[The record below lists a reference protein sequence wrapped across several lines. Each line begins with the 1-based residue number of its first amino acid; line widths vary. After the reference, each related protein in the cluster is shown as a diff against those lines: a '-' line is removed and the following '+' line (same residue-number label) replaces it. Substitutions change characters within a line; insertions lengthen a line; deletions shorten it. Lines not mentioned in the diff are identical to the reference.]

1 MLYPLAIGG
10 KKMEILKIK
19 NLRKTYGEGETKVEA
34 LKNINISVE
43 RGQMIA
49 IMGPSGC
56 GKSTLLNLISGI
68 DKATDGEIMVE
79 GSNISKLNEN
89 SLAFYRRRQL
99 GIIYQFFNLI
109 PNFSV
114 ENNIKLPILMDN
126 KEVGTE
132 YFNELVNS
140 LGIEDKLKVFPDK
153 LSGGQQQR
161 VAIARSLIYKP
172 SIVLADEPTGNLD
185 KKNSKDII
193 ELFRL
198 SNLKYKQTM
207 IIVTHDEEV
216 ALSTDRIIRMEDGL
230 VISDEVIR

>member
-1 MLYPLAIGG
+1 M
-10 KKMEILKIK
+10 
-19 NLRKTYGEGETKVEA
+19 
-34 LKNINISVE
+34 
-43 RGQMIA
+43 
-49 IMGPSGC
+49 
-56 GKSTLLNLISGI
+56 
-68 DKATDGEIMVE
+68 
-79 GSNISKLNEN
+79 
-89 SLAFYRRRQL
+89 
-99 GIIYQFFNLI
+99 
-109 PNFSV
+109 

-126 KEVGTE
+126 REVEAE
-132 YFNELVNS
+132 YFKELVTS

-216 ALSTDRIIRMEDGL
+216 ALSADRIIRMEDGL
-230 VISDEVIR
+230 VVSDEVIR

>member
-1 MLYPLAIGG
+1 
-10 KKMEILKIK
+10 MEILKIE
-19 NLRKTYGEGETKVEA
+19 NLKKTYGEGKTKVEA
-34 LKNINISVE
+34 LKNINLNVE

-68 DKATDGEIMVE
+68 DKATGGDIMVE
-79 GSNISKLNEN
+79 GSNISELNEN
-89 SLAFYRRRQL
+89 SLALYRRRQL

-109 PNFSV
+109 PNLSV
-114 ENNIKLPILMDN
+114 ANNIKLPILMDN
-126 KEVGTE
+126 KEVETE
-132 YFNELVNS
+132 YFKELVTS
-140 LGIEDKLKVFPDK
+140 LGIEDKLEVFPDK

-185 KKNSKDII
+185 KKNTRDII

-207 IIVTHDEEV
+207 VIVTHDEEI
-216 ALSTDRIIRMEDGL
+216 ALSADRIIRMEDGL

>member
-1 MLYPLAIGG
+1 M
-10 KKMEILKIK
+10 KILKVK
-19 NLRKTYGEGETKVEA
+19 NLKKTYGEGKTKVEA
-34 LKNINISVE
+34 LKNINLSVE
-43 RGQMIA
+43 RGQMVA

-56 GKSTLLNLISGI
+56 GKSTFLNLISGI
-68 DKATDGEIMVE
+68 DKATDGDIMVE

-89 SLAFYRRRQL
+89 SLALYRRRQL
-99 GIIYQFFNLI
+99 GIVYQFFNLI
-109 PNFSV
+109 PNLSV

-126 KEVGTE
+126 KEVETE
-132 YFNELVNS
+132 YFKELVNS
-140 LGIEDKLKVFPDK
+140 LEIEDKLKAFPDK

-185 KKNSKDII
+185 KKNSRDII

-198 SNLKYKQTM
+198 SNLKYKQTI

-216 ALSTDRIIRMEDGL
+216 ALSADRIIKMEDGL
-230 VISDEVIR
+230 VVSDEVIR

>member
-1 MLYPLAIGG
+1 
-10 KKMEILKIK
+10 MEILKVE
-19 NLRKTYGEGETKVEA
+19 NLKKTYGEGKTKVEA
-34 LKNINISVE
+34 LKNINLLVE
-43 RGQMIA
+43 RGQMVA

-56 GKSTLLNLISGI
+56 GKSTFLNLISGI

-89 SLAFYRRRQL
+89 SLALYRRRQL

-109 PNFSV
+109 PNLSV

-126 KEVGTE
+126 KEVETE
-132 YFNELVNS
+132 YFKELVNS

-185 KKNSKDII
+185 KKNSRDII

-216 ALSTDRIIRMEDGL
+216 ALSADRIIRMEDGL
-230 VISDEVIR
+230 VVSDEVIR

>member
-1 MLYPLAIGG
+1 
-10 KKMEILKIK
+10 MEILKIQ
-19 NLRKTYGEGETKVEA
+19 NLKKTYGEGKTKVEA
-34 LKNINISVE
+34 LKGINLSIE

-68 DKATDGEIMVE
+68 DRPTGGDIIVE
-79 GSNISKLNEN
+79 ASNISKLNEN
-89 SLAFYRRRQL
+89 SLALYRRRQL

-109 PNFSV
+109 PNLSV

-126 KEVGTE
+126 RQVEAE
-132 YFNELVNS
+132 YFKELVNS

-198 SNLKYKQTM
+198 SNLKYKQTI

-216 ALSTDRIIRMEDGL
+216 ALSADRIIKMEDGL
-230 VISDEVIR
+230 LISDQVII

>member
-1 MLYPLAIGG
+1 
-10 KKMEILKIK
+10 MEILKIE
-19 NLRKTYGEGETKVEA
+19 NLKKTYGEGKTKVEA
-34 LKNINISVE
+34 LKNINLVIE

-56 GKSTLLNLISGI
+56 GKSTFLNLISGI
-68 DKATDGEIMVE
+68 DKATGGDIMVE
-79 GSNISKLNEN
+79 GSNISELDEN
-89 SLAFYRRRQL
+89 SLALYRRRQL

-109 PNFSV
+109 PNLSV

-126 KEVGTE
+126 KEVETE
-132 YFNELVNS
+132 YFKELVTS

-216 ALSTDRIIRMEDGL
+216 ALSADRIIRMEDGL

>member
-1 MLYPLAIGG
+1 
-10 KKMEILKIK
+10 MEILNIK
-19 NLRKTYGEGETKVEA
+19 NLKKIYGEGNIKVEA
-34 LKNINISVE
+34 LKGVDLTIN
-43 RGQMIA
+43 RGEMVA

-68 DKATDGEIMVE
+68 DSITSGEIIVE
-79 GSNISKLNEN
+79 NSNISTLNEN
-89 SLAFYRRRQL
+89 ALAIYRRRQL

-109 PNFSV
+109 PNLSV

-126 KEVGTE
+126 KDVDEN
-132 YFNELVNS
+132 YFDELIDS
-140 LGIEDKLKVFPDK
+140 LGIESKLKFFPDK

-172 SIVLADEPTGNLD
+172 SVILADEPTGNLD
-185 KKNSKDII
+185 KKNARDII

-198 SNLKYKQTM
+198 SNLKYNQTI

-216 ALSTDRIIRMEDGL
+216 ALSADRIIRMEDGMI
-230 VISDEVIR
+230 ISDEVIR

>member
-1 MLYPLAIGG
+1 
-10 KKMEILKIK
+10 MEILKIK
-19 NLRKTYGEGETKVEA
+19 NLKKIYGEGETKVEA
-34 LKNINISVE
+34 LKNINLSIE

-68 DKATDGEIMVE
+68 DKDTDGSIIVE
-79 GSNISKLNEN
+79 NSDISRLDEN
-89 SLAFYRRRQL
+89 SLALYRRRQL

-109 PNFSV
+109 PNLSV
-114 ENNIKLPILMDN
+114 ENNIKLPVLMDD
-126 KEVGTE
+126 KEVDME
-132 YFNELVNS
+132 YFKELVSS
-140 LGIEDKLKVFPDK
+140 LGIDNRLKVFPDK

-185 KKNSKDII
+185 KKNARDII

-198 SNLKYKQTM
+198 SNLKYNQTM

-216 ALSTDRIIRMEDGL
+216 ALAADRIITMEDGL
-230 VISDEVIR
+230 VVNDEVIR

>member
-1 MLYPLAIGG
+1 
-10 KKMEILKIK
+10 MEILKVEDLK
-19 NLRKTYGEGETKVEA
+19 KTYGEGKTKVEA
-34 LKNINISVE
+34 LKNINLSVE
-43 RGQMIA
+43 RGQMVA

-89 SLAFYRRRQL
+89 SLALYRRRQL

-109 PNFSV
+109 PNLSV

-126 KEVGTE
+126 KEVETE
-132 YFNELVNS
+132 HFNELVNS

-198 SNLKYKQTM
+198 SNLKYKQTI

-216 ALSTDRIIRMEDGL
+216 ALSADRIIRMEDGL
-230 VISDEVIR
+230 VVSDGVIR

>member
-1 MLYPLAIGG
+1 
-10 KKMEILKIK
+10 MEILKVEHLK
-19 NLRKTYGEGETKVEA
+19 KTYGDGKTKVEA

-43 RGQMIA
+43 RGKMVA
-49 IMGPSGC
+49 ITGPSGC

-68 DKATDGEIMVE
+68 DKPTSGQVIVE
-79 GSNISKLNEN
+79 GSDISNLSEN
-89 SLAFYRRRQL
+89 NLALYRRRQL

-109 PNFSV
+109 PNLSV
-114 ENNIKLPILMDN
+114 ENNIKIPVLMDN
-126 KEVGTE
+126 KEVEAE
-132 YFNELVNS
+132 YFKELLTS

-172 SIVLADEPTGNLD
+172 SIILADEPTGNLD

-198 SNLKYKQTM
+198 SNLKYNQTI

-216 ALSTDRIIRMEDGL
+216 ALSTDRVIKMEDGL
-230 VISDEVIR
+230 VVSDEVII

>member
-1 MLYPLAIGG
+1 MQ
-10 KKMEILKIK
+10 ILKIESLK
-19 NLRKTYGEGETKVEA
+19 KTYREGNIKVEA
-34 LKNINISVE
+34 LKNINLSIE
-43 RGQMIA
+43 RGQMVA

-68 DKATDGEIMVE
+68 DKPTSGNIMVE
-79 GSNISKLNEN
+79 NSNIAKLDEN
-89 SLAFYRRRQL
+89 SLALYRRRQL

-109 PNFSV
+109 SNLSV

-126 KEVGTE
+126 KEVE
-132 YFNELVNS
+132 IKYFEELIVS
-140 LGIEDKLKVFPDK
+140 LGIEDKLKTFPDK

-172 SIVLADEPTGNLD
+172 SMVLADEPTGNLD
-185 KKNSKDII
+185 KENSKDII

-216 ALSTDRIIRMEDGL
+216 ALSADRIIRMEDGL
-230 VISDEVIR
+230 VINDEVIK

>member
-1 MLYPLAIGG
+1 
-10 KKMEILKIK
+10 MEILKIE
-19 NLRKTYGEGETKVEA
+19 NLKKTYGKGKTTVEA
-34 LKNINISVE
+34 LKNINLSVE

-68 DKATDGEIMVE
+68 DKPTSGEVVVE
-79 GSNISKLNEN
+79 DSSISKLSEN
-89 SLAFYRRRQL
+89 SLALYRRRQI

-109 PNFSV
+109 PNLSV
-114 ENNIKLPILMDN
+114 ENNIKLPVLMDN
-126 KEVGTE
+126 KEVETN
-132 YFNELVNS
+132 YFKGLIDS

-172 SIVLADEPTGNLD
+172 TIVLADEPTGNLD

-216 ALSTDRIIRMEDGL
+216 ALSADRIIRMEDGL
-230 VISDEVIR
+230 VASDEVIR